1 MFTGYFQNYKN
12 WVSTRKNI
20 CNFGTLNDACH
31 TKIGLIALQTKTVHL
46 SLLICLSML
55 CPFLMT
61 AQEFPSNNNAIPA
74 SKEDSIKIKAI
85 EQPLDALSRKQTPN
99 DTTRVVIDSVRTDSI
114 KVKKEALTDKVT
126 YKATDYER
134 ISRSKKKIFL
144 YNEAE
149 VTYEDIQINA
159 GEIILDYEKNT
170 VFAKGVKDSS
180 GVYTQIP
187 VFKQGDN
194 EVVPDSIKFN
204 FDSEKA
210 LIYGS
215 RVEGANGQ
223 EINLKSEISKRVNDS
238 VVFMSNVKIT
248 TSKNLDDPEY
258 YFYARKVKFVPGQKL
273 VTGLT
278 NMYIADV
285 PTPIGLPFAF
295 FPLDKQQS
303 VSGFII
309 PSPGETRQRGYFLQ
323 NGGYYFAL
331 SDYYNLAVTGDYYT
345 NGSYAL
351 RADSDY
357 RLRYRFNGRLSFNFE
372 KILASE
378 RGLPD
383 FSESNT
389 YNIRWNHT
397 QDAKASPNSR
407 FSASVNLGSSN
418 FFQQS
423 LNQSNTGNFLTNN
436 FSSSVSYSR
445 TFTGK
450 TPVNVTVAATHSQ
463 NSQTEVINLTLPSAQ
478 VNVDRIFPFAPKS
491 GSKKGIFQ
499 NINLN
504 YSLRANNQYTTTDS
518 LFFTSEMFRDGRS
531 SIQQTIPISTNFK
544 IAKYISATLSANYTE
559 NTVFKTIDQR
569 VEGREIVRDTINGI
583 DSYRTYGTSAS
594 LGTTIYGFFNFKK
607 GSKIE
612 SIRHVVRP
620 NIGISYTPAFDQFF
634 ETLLIP
640 DPNDPTAI
648 EPTEEVE
655 FSRFDGSPLGA
666 PSNRKN
672 ASLSLSL
679 SNVVEAKVKDKDTS
693 ATEEYRKITLL
704 RNLNL
709 RTAYNITADSL
720 RLAPISVSGAIPI
733 IDNKLEINFSAG
745 LDIYALNSNNRR
757 INTLNINNG
766 GSLFRITGAR
776 ANFGYNFSSKDFERN
791 KDKNRETDRTQ
802 NQTFA
807 AGGRPDNLFGGGVDI
822 TGNSNGLPEDD
833 EDQEEQEVEFYN
845 FKIPWNLRVSYEVSY
860 VNSARQN
867 NIGSHSLVF
876 SGDIELGKRWTVG
889 GSSGYDLANP
899 GFTFTSLQFGRDLE
913 SWNLRFNW
921 VPFSNRSSWNFFIG
935 IKGNLLRDIKYDKR
949 RAPDERL

>member
-1 MFTGYFQNYKN
+1 MDFNP
-12 WVSTRKNI
+12 KNI
-20 CNFGTLNDACH
+20 RNFGILNNAH
-31 TKIGLIALQTKTVHL
+31 YTKIGLIALQTKTVHFPL
-46 SLLICLSML
+46 FIWLFLLCS
-55 CPFLMT
+55 FFVK
-61 AQEFPSNNNAIPA
+61 AQELPTKNNAIPA
-74 SKEDSIKIKAI
+74 IKSDTTATKAVEED
-85 EQPLDALSRKQTPN
+85 LSTLSQKQTTT
-99 DTTRVVIDSVRTDSI
+99 DTLINVRENILSDSV
-114 KVKKEALTDKVT
+114 KVKKEPLTDKVV
-126 YKATDYER
+126 YKATDFER
-134 ISRSKKKIFL
+134 ISRRLKKIYL

-149 VTYEDIQINA
+149 VVYEDIQINA
-159 GEIILDYEKNT
+159 GEIILDYANNT
-170 VFAKGVKDSS
+170 VFAKGIVDTS
-180 GVYTQIP
+180 GTYTQVP
-187 VFKQGDN
+187 VFKQGGE
-194 EVVPDSIKFN
+194 EVIPDSIKFN

-215 RVEGANGQ
+215 RVEGAGGQ
-223 EINLKSEISKRVNDS
+223 EVNLKSEVSKRVNDS
-238 VVFMSNVKIT
+238 VIFMRNVKIT

-309 PSPGETRQRGYFLQ
+309 PSPGETRQRGYSLQ

-331 SDYYNLAVTGDYYT
+331 SDYYNLAITGDYYT

-357 RLRYRFNGRLSFNFE
+357 RLRYKFNGRLSFNFE

-383 FSESNT
+383 FSERNT
-389 YNIRWNHT
+389 YNIRWNHS
-397 QDAKASPNSR
+397 QDAKSSPNST
-407 FSASVNLGSSN
+407 FSASVNLGSSD

-445 TFTGK
+445 SFTGK

-478 VNVDRIFPFAPKS
+478 VSVDRIFPFAPKT
-491 GSKKGIFQ
+491 GTKKGIFQ
-499 NINLN
+499 NINFN
-504 YSLRANNQYTTTDS
+504 YSLRANNQYVTTDS
-518 LFFTSEMFRDGRS
+518 LFFTPQMFRDGRS

-544 IAKYISATLSANYTE
+544 VAKYISATLGANYTE
-559 NTVFKTIDQR
+559 NTVFKTIDQSFDL
-569 VEGREIVRDTINGI
+569 ENREVVRDTVNGLA
-583 DSYRTYGTSAS
+583 SYRTYGTSAS
-594 LGTTIYGFFNFKK
+594 LGTTIYGTFNFKE
-607 GSKIE
+607 GSKIQ
-612 SIRHVVRP
+612 SIRHVIRP
-620 NIGISYTPAFDQFF
+620 NVGISFTPAFDQFF
-634 ETLLIP
+634 DSYQRT
-640 DPNDPTAI
+640 DPNNPTTTDL
-648 EPTEEVE
+648 TETVE
-655 FSRFDGSPLGA
+655 FSRFEGSLLGA
-666 PSNRKN
+666 PSNREN
-672 ASLSLSL
+672 ASISLGIN
-679 SNVVEAKVKDKDTS
+679 NVVEAKVKDRDTA
-693 ATEEYRKITLL
+693 ATEDYKKIALL
-704 RNLNL
+704 RNLNV
-709 RTAYNITADSL
+709 RTSFNITADSL
-720 RLAPISVSGAIPI
+720 KLAPINLSGAIPI
-733 IDNKLEINFSAG
+733 IDNKLEINFSAA
-745 LDIYALNSNNRR
+745 LDIYALNSNNTR

-776 ANFGYNFSSKDFERN
+776 ANFGYNFSSRDFEKGKDRN
-791 KDKNRETDRTQ
+791 TDRSR

-807 AGGRPDNLFGGGVDI
+807 GGGRPDDLFGGGVDI
-822 TGNSNGLPEDD
+822 TGNNNAVQEDD
-833 EDQEEQEVEFYN
+833 EDQEEQEIEFYN

-860 VNSARQN
+860 VNSRREN
-867 NIGSHSLVF
+867 DIGSHSIVF

-913 SWNLRFNW
+913 SWNMRFNW
-921 VPFSNRSSWNFFIG
+921 VPFSTRSSWNFFIG
-935 IKGNLLRDIKYDKR
+935 ITGNLFSDIKYDKR

>member
-1 MFTGYFQNYKN
+1 MDFNP
-12 WVSTRKNI
+12 KNI
-20 CNFGTLNDACH
+20 RNFGILNNAH
-31 TKIGLIALQTKTVHL
+31 YTKIGLIALQTKTVHF
-46 SLLICLSML
+46 SLIIWLFLL
-55 CPFLMT
+55 CPFFVK
-61 AQEFPSNNNAIPA
+61 AQELPTKNNAIPA
-74 SKEDSIKIKAI
+74 AKQDTTATKAVEEDLST
-85 EQPLDALSRKQTPN
+85 LSRKQTN
-99 DTTRVVIDSVRTDSI
+99 RDTLPIVRDSVRTDSV
-114 KVKKEALTDKVT
+114 KVKKEPLTDKVT
-126 YKATDYER
+126 YKATDFER
-134 ISRSKKKIFL
+134 ISRRLKKIYL

-149 VTYEDIQINA
+149 VIYEDIQINA
-159 GEIILDYEKNT
+159 GEIILDYQNNT
-170 VFAKGVKDSS
+170 VFAKGIVDTS
-180 GVYTQIP
+180 GTYTQIP
-187 VFKQGDN
+187 VFKQGPN

-215 RVEGANGQ
+215 RVEGAGGQ
-223 EINLKSEISKRVNDS
+223 EVNLKSEVSKRVNDS
-238 VVFMSNVKIT
+238 VVFMRNVKIT

-295 FPLDKQQS
+295 FPLDKQKS

-331 SDYYNLAVTGDYYT
+331 SDYYNLALTGDYYT
-345 NGSYAL
+345 NGSYAF

-357 RLRYRFNGRLSFNFE
+357 RLRYKFNGRLSFNFE

-383 FSESNT
+383 FSERNT

-397 QDAKASPNSR
+397 QDTKSSPNSR
-407 FSASVNLGSSN
+407 FSASVNLGSSD

-445 TFTGK
+445 TFPGK

-478 VNVDRIFPFAPKS
+478 VNVDRIFPFAPKT

-499 NINLN
+499 NINFN
-504 YSLRANNQYTTTDS
+504 YSLRANNQYVTTDS

-544 IAKYISATLSANYTE
+544 IAKYISATLGANYTE
-559 NTVFKTIDQR
+559 NTVFKTIDQSFD
-569 VEGREIVRDTINGI
+569 RETGEVVRDTINGI

-594 LGTTIYGFFNFKK
+594 LGTTLYGTFNFKE
-607 GSKIE
+607 GSKIQ

-620 NIGISYTPAFDQFF
+620 TIGISYTPAFDQFF
-634 ETLLIP
+634 ESYRRT
-640 DPNDPTAI
+640 DPNNPVI
-648 EPTEEVE
+648 GEITEDDLTEVVE
-655 FSRFDGSPLGA
+655 FSRFEGSLLGA
-666 PSNRKN
+666 PSNRES
-672 ASLSLSL
+672 AAISLGV
-679 SNVVEAKVKDKDTS
+679 SNVVEAKVKDKDTA
-693 ATEEYRKITLL
+693 ATEEYRKIALL
-704 RNLNL
+704 RNLNF
-709 RTAYNITADSL
+709 RTSYNITADSL
-720 RLAPISVSGAIPI
+720 RLAPINISGAIPI
-733 IDNKLEINFSAG
+733 IDSKLEINFSAS

-766 GSLFRITGAR
+766 GSLFRVTGAR
-776 ANFGYNFSSKDFERN
+776 ANFGYNFSSRDFEKGKGRN
-791 KDKNRETDRTQ
+791 TDRSQ

-807 AGGRPDNLFGGGVDI
+807 GGGRPDDLFGGVDI
-822 TGNSNGLPEDD
+822 TGNSNAIPQEDD
-833 EDQEEQEVEFYN
+833 EDQEEQEIKFYN
-845 FKIPWNLRVSYEVSY
+845 FKIPWNLRISYEVSY
-860 VNSARQN
+860 VNNARQN
-867 NIGSHSLVF
+867 DIGSHSLVF
-876 SGDIELGKRWTVG
+876 SGDVELGKRWTVG

-921 VPFSNRSSWNFFIG
+921 VPFSSRSSWNFFIG
-935 IKGNLLRDIKYDKR
+935 ITGNIFSDIKYDKR

>member
-1 MFTGYFQNYKN
+1 MDFNP
-12 WVSTRKNI
+12 KNI
-20 CNFGTLNDACH
+20 RNFGTLNDAH
-31 TKIGLIALQTKTVHL
+31 YTKIGLIALQTKTVHL
-46 SLLICLSML
+46 SLLIWLFLL
-55 CPFLMT
+55 CPFFIE
-61 AQEFPSNNNAIPA
+61 AQELPSKNNAIPA
-74 SKEDSIKIKAI
+74 SKQDTSATKAI
-85 EQPLDALSRKQTPN
+85 EENISTLSRKQTSQ
-99 DTTRVVIDSVRTDSI
+99 DTLITVRDSVRTDSVKI
-114 KVKKEALTDKVT
+114 KKEPLTDKVA

-134 ISRSKKKIFL
+134 ISQRLKKIYL

-149 VTYEDIQINA
+149 VIYEDIQINA
-159 GEIILDYEKNT
+159 GEIILDYENNT
-170 VFAKGVKDSS
+170 VFAKGIVDTS
-180 GVYTQIP
+180 GTYTQIP
-187 VFKQGDN
+187 IFKQGGN

-215 RVEGANGQ
+215 RVEGAGGQ
-223 EINLKSEISKRVNDS
+223 EVNLKSEISKRVNDS
-238 VVFMSNVKIT
+238 VVFMRNVKIT
-248 TSKNLDDPEY
+248 TSKNLDNPEY

-295 FPLDKQQS
+295 FPLDKQKS

-331 SDYYNLAVTGDYYT
+331 SDYYDLALTGDYYT
-345 NGSYAL
+345 NGSYAF
-351 RADSDY
+351 RGDSDY
-357 RLRYRFNGRLSFNFE
+357 RLRYKFNGRVSFNFE

-383 FSESNT
+383 FSERNT

-397 QDAKASPNSR
+397 QDTKSSPNSR
-407 FSASVNLGSSN
+407 FSASVNLGSSD

-450 TPVNVTVAATHSQ
+450 TPINLTVAATHSQ
-463 NSQTEVINLTLPSAQ
+463 NSQTEQINLTLPSAQ
-478 VNVDRIFPFAPKS
+478 LNVDRIFPFAPKT
-491 GSKKGIFQ
+491 GSKKGILQ
-499 NINLN
+499 NINFN
-504 YSLRANNQYTTTDS
+504 YSLRANNSYVTTDS

-544 IAKYISATLSANYTE
+544 VFKYISATVGANYTE
-559 NTVFKTIDQR
+559 NTVFKTIDQSFDI
-569 VEGREIVRDTINGI
+569 ENREVIRDTINGLA
-583 DSYRTYGTSAS
+583 SYRTYGTSAS
-594 LGTTIYGFFNFKK
+594 LGTTLYGTFNFKE
-607 GSKIE
+607 GNKIQ

-620 NIGISYTPAFDQFF
+620 TIGISFTPAFDQFF
-634 ETLLIP
+634 DTYLRT
-640 DPNDPTAI
+640 DPNDPTAT
-648 EPTEEVE
+648 EPTEVVE
-655 FSRFDGSPLGA
+655 FSRFEGSLLGA
-666 PSNRKN
+666 PSNRKS
-672 ASLSLSL
+672 ASISFGV
-679 SNVVEAKVKDKDTS
+679 SNVIEAKVKDNDTT
-693 ATEEYRKITLL
+693 ATEDYKKISLL
-704 RNLNL
+704 KNLNL
-709 RTAYNITADSL
+709 RTSYNITADSL
-720 RLAPISVSGAIPI
+720 RLAPINISGAIPI
-733 IDNKLEINFSAG
+733 IDSKLEINFSAS
-745 LDIYALNSNNRR
+745 LDIYALNSSNRR

-766 GSLFRITGAR
+766 GSLFRVTGAR
-776 ANFGYNFSSKDFERN
+776 ANFGYRFSSRDFEKG
-791 KDKNRETDRTQ
+791 KDKNTNRSQ

-807 AGGRPDNLFGGGVDI
+807 GGGRPDDLFGGGVDI
-822 TGNSNGLPEDD
+822 TGNSNNTGQDD
-833 EDQEEQEVEFYN
+833 EDQEEQEIEFYN

-860 VNSARQN
+860 TNSARQN
-867 NIGSHSLVF
+867 DIGSHSIVF
-876 SGDIELGKRWTVG
+876 SGDVELGKRWTVG

-921 VPFSNRSSWNFFIG
+921 VPFSTRSSWNFYIG
-935 IKGNLLRDIKYDKR
+935 ITGSLFSDIKYDKR